1 MGGKKVLN
9 MYFLLFFFRFSFF
22 VLDEVFFYFMNMVL
36 GERLGNIVFRD
47 IYVKLVDLFV
57 ILYMGFLFFLEVIII
72 CLFIESGF

>member
-36 GERLGNIVFRD
+36 GGRLGNIVFRD